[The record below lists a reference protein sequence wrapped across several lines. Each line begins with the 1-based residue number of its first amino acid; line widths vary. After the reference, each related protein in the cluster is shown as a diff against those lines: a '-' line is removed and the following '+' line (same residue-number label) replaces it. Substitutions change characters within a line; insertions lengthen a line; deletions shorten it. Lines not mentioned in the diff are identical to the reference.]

1 MTTTISR
8 LFTLMLSVVIVG
20 LLASSTFAA
29 DLIVLADGTIL
40 EGNIRRSGG
49 MYRIA
54 TTDGQIKFV
63 PAADVITINGKPANQ
78 VTPTTPGASGN
89 NPSVP
94 GQSGGAAAAGKTD
107 GFRDAKNRADRVEE
121 PILAVTIWEDFV
133 AKNPANA
140 DIELAKEELKLWQ
153 TRQKEN
159 AEKIRGEWLGGDAL
173 KKIKDQADRLY
184 EEAIDRTPRGADSD
198 QLRVRGAVGL
208 RKLEEAIKIYP
219 RHWQSNF
226 EMGFYF
232 LIQSGSTAN
241 RNRNLGMIDRAI
253 RALETTRLLAPKV
266 PEVHSNL
273 AYAYASR
280 NRHEQAIMSAYRAT
294 KLRESVPL
302 AQVLVNVIENA
313 PASMRQANPRLRP
326 ILDDLVVIQRRHNI
340 SGASQWIYLYPDPNN
355 PEGVVPPG
363 EEDDNRPPGLQG
375 NGSGFFVSADG
386 YIMTNKHV
394 AEGKPGFFYRV
405 RLDDGTEMNAEFIAS
420 DPDQDIALLKV
431 AQRDVPYTF
440 LQIAEDNPN
449 EAAQAMSLGYPAT
462 GSRDF
467 TLQINTGSVRSV
479 HPTDKDFHVWFDLRT
494 THGNSGGPIVDR
506 AGRVIGIASALRQV
520 YNVDYLLAVGPN
532 QMETFINKNT
542 DKAPSL
548 LYAPPPGD
556 EITFN
561 GEKLGKECRKAT
573 VLVLIIKG
581 EKPSSDAST
590 TKPSEGQSP
599 PNSGDEGGPGAG
611 GEGKGSPGQGG
622 MTPAE

>member
-1 MTTTISR
+1 MTKTISR

-54 TTDGQIKFV
+54 TSDGQIKFV

-78 VTPTTPGASGN
+78 VTPTTPGASGAA
-89 NPSVP
+89 PSPTLP
-94 GQSGGAAAAGKTD
+94 GGVAGTTIGKTD
-107 GFRDAKNRADRVEE
+107 GFRDAKNRADRAEE

-133 AKNPANA
+133 TKNPSNA

-153 TRQKEN
+153 TRQKDN

-173 KKIKDQADRLY
+173 KKIKDQADKLF
-184 EEAIDRTPRGADSD
+184 EEAIDRTPRGSGNE
-198 QLRVRGAVGL
+198 LRVRGAVGL

-219 RHWQSNF
+219 RHWQANF

-232 LIQSGSTAN
+232 LIQSSSTAN
-241 RNRNLGMIDRAI
+241 RARNLGVVDKAI
-253 RALETTRLLAPKV
+253 RALEITRTLAPKV

-280 NRHEQAIMSAYRAT
+280 SRHEQAIMSAYRAT

-313 PASMRQANPRLRP
+313 PASMRLANPRLRP

-340 SGASQWIYLYPDPNN
+340 SGATTWFYLYPDPNN
-355 PEGVVPPG
+355 PEGIVAPG
-363 EEDDNRPPGLQG
+363 DEDDSGPPGLQG

-386 YIMTNKHV
+386 YILTNKHV
-394 AEGKPGFFYRV
+394 AEGKPGFYYRV

-420 DPDQDIALLKV
+420 DPDQDVALLKAAPREQPFDYLRV
-431 AQRDVPYTF
+431 
-440 LQIAEDNPN
+440 AEDNPFP
-449 EAAQAMSLGYPAT
+449 AAQALVLGYPAT
-462 GSRDF
+462 GGEGYS
-467 TLQINTGSVRSV
+467 LQITAGDVKSI
-479 HPTDKDFHVWFDLRT
+479 HPDDKDFHVWFNLST

-506 AGRVIGIASALRQV
+506 AGRVIGILSAGRTV
-520 YNVDYLLAVGPN
+520 FNVTYALGIGPN
-532 QMETFINKNT
+532 QIETFLSKIT

-548 LYAPPPGD
+548 LFAPPPGD

-599 PNSGDEGGPGAG
+599 PSSGDEGGPGAG

-622 MTPAE
+622 QTPAE